1 MKYQVTRVKRLQL
14 IGFLFTLPG
23 LIAYLCWTLY
33 PIFYAFVISFEKWSL
48 NPRMPNTFVGF
59 SNYAKAF
66 GDSVAIHAFINTFL
80 YALITVPGQMFFG
93 LLIALAL
100 NKKIFA
106 QTTFRL
112 LYYFPVITSWVV
124 VSFIF
129 SYLFAGYGGLINYI
143 LHTNIHWLSTP
154 STAMIPIYILGIWKG
169 IGWSM
174 LIFLAGLQGIPIQL
188 YEAAK
193 LDGANRWNLFRYIT
207 LPMIKPI
214 FMFELVMLTIGGFN
228 VFLSVWLMTSGGPM
242 NSTQVVSVYM
252 FQQAFQYFDF
262 GYGAALSVLLFIII
276 FTIAQV
282 QRKWLKSTY

>member
-1 MKYQVTRVKRLQL
+1 M
-14 IGFLFTLPG
+14 
-23 LIAYLCWTLY
+23 
-33 PIFYAFVISFEKWSL
+33 
-48 NPRMPNTFVGF
+48 
-59 SNYAKAF
+59 
-66 GDSVAIHAFINTFL
+66 
-80 YALITVPGQMFFG
+80 
-93 LLIALAL
+93 
-100 NKKIFA
+100 
-106 QTTFRL
+106 
-112 LYYFPVITSWVV
+112 
-124 VSFIF
+124 
-129 SYLFAGYGGLINYI
+129 
-143 LHTNIHWLSTP
+143 
-154 STAMIPIYILGIWKG
+154 YILGIWKG